1 MSTAGHD
8 RPVLGPPELVEVAD
22 GVFAYIQPDGSW
34 FINNTGF
41 IVGDRSVVSV
51 DSCST
56 ERRTRAYLDRIA
68 AVTAA
73 PVTTLINTH
82 HHGDHTY
89 GNCVFGDITI
99 IGHERCREEVIR
111 GGLPSYGAGI
121 FEPVDWGELTLAPP
135 TVTFADRLRIW
146 SGDTPIEVSYVGRA
160 AHTSNDC
167 LVWLPG
173 QEVLFCG
180 DLLFNGG
187 TPFLLMGS
195 VTGAIEVLRSVLAP
209 IPARTIVPGHGR
221 PGGRDLIETVMSYLT
236 FVLETAQEGMKAG
249 LSPLDAARETDLG
262 DYAGWLDSERIVGNL
277 HRAYCDLD
285 PRRPDV
291 DLRAALADMVAY
303 NGGLPLRCYA

>member
-1 MSTAGHD
+1 MSACRHEH
-8 RPVLGPPELVEVAD
+8 PELGPPELVEVAD
-22 GVFAYIQPDGSW
+22 RVFAYIQPDGSW

-56 ERRTRAYLDRIA
+56 RRRTRAYLDRIA
-68 AVTAA
+68 AVTAS

-111 GGLPSYGAGI
+111 SGLPGYGGV

-146 SGDTPIEVSYVGRA
+146 SGDTPVEVSYVGRP

-195 VTGAIEVLRSVLAP
+195 VTGAIDVLTSVLAP
-209 IPARTIVPGHGR
+209 IPARVIVPGHGA
-221 PGGRDLIETVMSYLT
+221 PCDHALITTVVGYLQ
-236 FVLETAQEGMKAG
+236 FVLATAQKGIEAG
-249 LSPLDAARETDLG
+249 LSPLDLARETGLG
-262 DYAGWLDSERIVGNL
+262 EYDGWLDRERIVGNL
-277 HRAYCDLD
+277 HRAYADLGARD
-285 PRRPDV
+285 GV
-291 DLRAALADMVAY
+291 DLLAALKDMVTF
-303 NGGLPLRCYA
+303 NGGQPLSCYA